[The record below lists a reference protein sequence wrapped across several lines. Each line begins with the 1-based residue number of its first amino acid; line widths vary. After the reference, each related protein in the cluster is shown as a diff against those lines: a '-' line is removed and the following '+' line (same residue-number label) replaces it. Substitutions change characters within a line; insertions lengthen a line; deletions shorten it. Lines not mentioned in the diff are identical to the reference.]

1 MIHFG
6 KQNGPF
12 CDVKRPILKITMIF
26 LLDLYGFFTIL
37 EVVGLLELKIQKGLF
52 FGKESGQSGVCQAP
66 LRFLPIR
73 RLLPSRLSA
82 VQSAEGRWLSGQRAA
97 AFPGCPLCQEQADG
111 GPYLRMM
118 AVHPPPDES

>member
-1 MIHFG
+1 MTHFAE
-6 KQNGPF
+6 QNGPF
-12 CDVKRPILKITMIF
+12 CDVKRPILEIGSVF
-26 LLDLYGFFTIL
+26 LSDLYGFFTIL

-82 VQSAEGRWLSGQRAA
+82 VQSVMNQTFSDAVTGKSSLNPTPVTIYSAPAPCGC
-97 AFPGCPLCQEQADG
+97 PGCGCGQ
-111 GPYLRMM
+111 
-118 AVHPPPDES
+118 